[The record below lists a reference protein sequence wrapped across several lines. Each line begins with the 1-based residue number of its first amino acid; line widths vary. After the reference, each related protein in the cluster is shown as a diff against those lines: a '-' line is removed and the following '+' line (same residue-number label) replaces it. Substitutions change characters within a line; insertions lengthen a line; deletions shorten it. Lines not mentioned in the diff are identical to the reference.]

1 MVELPASRDQVEV
14 KVHRPKTDLNFK
26 RDIRVH
32 PSWIRRDEI
41 VLGLGELNITYLAQH
56 PISELS
62 TSCTTRIFVIGE
74 RGDTMTLLRQ
84 IN

>member
-1 MVELPASRDQVEV
+1 MPKLICPQNQMVELPASRDQVEV

-41 VLGLGELNITYLAQH
+41 VLGLGK
-56 PISELS
+56 LS
-62 TSCTTRIFVIGE
+62 TLTFLSHIELKNNFS
-74 RGDTMTLLRQ
+74 
-84 IN
+84 